1 VKLSR
6 RLQELSAILLRE
18 LDAIADGDRS
28 TTFATLEEAQLSLS
42 AAVEDAQSLER
53 VEAAAGE
60 LADEALALQM
70 RLAEIAGVGG
80 RRSA

>member
-42 AAVEDAQSLER
+42 PAVEDAQSLER